1 MNGSTTAT
9 ESWQFIL
16 KLLGVA
22 ELSIIY
28 WLQRVTLFWDI
39 GVNPIEWIR
48 CIRFNSILIT
58 PREVDIHDDIIINI
72 L

>member
-1 MNGSTTAT
+1 MNVSTTAA
-9 ESWQFIL
+9 ESRWFIL
-16 KLLGVA
+16 KRLGVA

-39 GVNPIEWIR
+39 GVNTIEWIQCLR
-48 CIRFNSILIT
+48 FKCIFIT
-58 PREVDIHDDIIINI
+58 PREVVIHDGIIII

>member
-1 MNGSTTAT
+1 MNGTTTAA
-9 ESWQFIL
+9 ESRWFIL

-22 ELSIIY
+22 ELTIIH

-39 GVNPIEWIR
+39 GVNPTEWIR
-48 CIRFNSILIT
+48 CIQFNSTLIT
-58 PREVDIHDDIIINI
+58 LREVVIHDDIIII

>member
-1 MNGSTTAT
+1 MNGSTTAA
-9 ESWQFIL
+9 ESRRFIL

-22 ELSIIY
+22 ELAIIY

-39 GVNPIEWIR
+39 GVNPTEWIR

-58 PREVDIHDDIIINI
+58 PREVVIHDGIIII

>member
-1 MNGSTTAT
+1 MNGSTTAA
-9 ESWQFIL
+9 ESRRFIL

-28 WLQRVTLFWDI
+28 WLQRMTLFWDI
-39 GVNPIEWIR
+39 GVNPTEWIW
-48 CIRFNSILIT
+48 CVRFNSILIT
-58 PREVDIHDDIIINI
+58 PREVVIHDGIIII